1 MSDTP
6 QERRPF
12 DTSLQGLAALYSQH
26 FLAWLRGTDV
36 IWLQSLDTVMT
47 AIQRRADFLI
57 RYQRAG
63 LEQLLHIEFQ
73 NQVRGADKY
82 LTGLPMRMAT
92 YGILTRNRYGQVPQ
106 QVLVLIHESEAA
118 RAVPSF
124 YQEEG
129 IRVDY
134 QVVRL
139 WEVDPAPL
147 LASGLLGLLPLV
159 PLTRGAMEP
168 LLSQSL
174 TALRQGVKSNQ
185 EYGELVGVTALLATL
200 RFKREDVREFFR
212 RRETMSLLTETP
224 LFEELFQEVMQER
237 LLVAEQQMQ
246 AQLLQAEQQMQAQL
260 LQAEQQMQA
269 QLLQAEQRVQAEA
282 ELRVQAA
289 MNQQIEAELRV
300 QAAMNQ
306 QVEAE
311 QRVERL
317 AARLRALGID
327 LDVG

>member
-12 DTSLQGLAALYSQH
+12 DTSLQGLAALYSRH
-26 FLAWLRGTDV
+26 FLAWLRGTEV
-36 IWLQSLDTVMT
+36 VWLQSLDTVIT
-47 AIQRRADFLI
+47 AIQRRTDFLI
-57 RYQRAG
+57 RYQSAG
-63 LEQLLHIEFQ
+63 LEQILHIEFQ

-139 WEVDPAPL
+139 WEVDPAL
-147 LASGLLGLLPLV
+147 ILTSGLVGLMPLV

-237 LLVAEQQMQ
+237 LLTAIEQAKAEIAQQMKAEMAQRLEAEVTQQVEAEVTQRLEAEVSQRVEADQ
-246 AQLLQAEQQMQAQL
+246 AR
-260 LQAEQQMQA
+260 
-269 QLLQAEQRVQAEA
+269 LQAEQRA
-282 ELRVQAA
+282 
-289 MNQQIEAELRV
+289 
-300 QAAMNQ
+300 
-306 QVEAE
+306 
-311 QRVERL
+311 ERL
-317 AARLRALGID
+317 AARLRELGID
-327 LDVG
+327 PDAG